1 MSELTLLTTE
11 STPVVAPTHITVD
24 SNPFRVVVD
33 PEMRQRLRAGLLQ
46 LIDHHD
52 QRLADFFA
60 NGQLALDSYKEYI
73 ELFARSLRETME
85 TPQGVAWL
93 LESAGFNVAEEDIN
107 LEPEWRWKEVP
118 TPEPVPEKTTPVNEA
133 H

>member
-1 MSELTLLTTE
+1 MSELTLLKTE
-11 STPVVAPTHITVD
+11 ATPALPTVQVTVD

-52 QRLADFFA
+52 QRLADFVA
-60 NGQLALDSYKEYI
+60 SGQLALDSYKEYI
-73 ELFARSLRETME
+73 ELFARGLRETME

-93 LESAGFNVAEEDIN
+93 LESAGFTVAEENIN
-107 LEPEWRWKEVP
+107 LDPEWRWKEVP
-118 TPEPVPEKTTPVNEA
+118 LAPDPSDPSDFIPQK
-133 H
+133 